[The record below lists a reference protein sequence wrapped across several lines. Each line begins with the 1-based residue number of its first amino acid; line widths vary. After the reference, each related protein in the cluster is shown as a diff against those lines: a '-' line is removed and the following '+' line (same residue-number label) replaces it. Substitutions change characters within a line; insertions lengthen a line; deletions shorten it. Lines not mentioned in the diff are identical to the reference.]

1 LGIWSQSNHPS
12 DRHSVK
18 GQEDDLVEIATD
30 TLLLKTGVI
39 SRSVQMKIQL
49 NARSDSQ
56 YPVVNGAALVLNDS
70 HKKNVSLSQGDPKLW
85 NKTLPVPPY
94 SQMVYPDGGNVWCSP
109 TSVSMILSF
118 WQDYKGLP
126 EAVVRESVAGVYDPV
141 YEGTGNWSFNT
152 AFAATKGLTAAVG
165 RLASLEQAEKFIS
178 AGIPLALSVSWK
190 PGELTGA
197 PVEKSDGHLIVLTGF
212 DARGNPVV
220 NDPAAK
226 EDAQVRRVYERA
238 ELERIWRFTSGGI
251 VYIIT
256 PIGITWPV

>member
-30 TLLLKTGVI
+30 TLLLKAGVI
-39 SRSVQMKIQL
+39 SRSIQMKIQL

-70 HKKNVSLSQGDPKLW
+70 HKKNVSLSQGDPKRW
-85 NKTLPVPPY
+85 NKTLPVPQY

-109 TSVSMILSF
+109 TSVSMILAF

-126 EAVVRESVAGVYDPV
+126 EPVVRESVVGVYDPV
-141 YEGTGNWSFNT
+141 YEGTGNWPFNT
-152 AFAATKGLTAAVG
+152 AYAATKGLAAAVG
-165 RLASLEQAEKFIS
+165 RLANLDAAEKFIS

-190 PGELTGA
+190 SGELTGA
-197 PVEKSDGHLIVLTGF
+197 PVEKSDGHLIVLAGF
-212 DARGNPVV
+212 DDRGNPVV

-226 EDAQVRRVYERA
+226 EDALVQRVYDRA
-238 ELERIWRFTSGGI
+238 ELEKIWRSTSGGI

-256 PIGITWPV
+256 PLGITWPV